1 MNTKKLLGSGAVG
14 GAMLALGG
22 VAAANAHGRRLRRR
36 TGPATDPIV
45 GSDEIVHHQIDTAD
59 GASIHVA
66 ECGSG
71 PRTLVLLHGVT
82 LQWWVWS
89 ALIHLA
95 KTDHRVLAWDM
106 RGHGRSHSGSEG
118 VTLDAAA
125 DDLAVVLETLDV
137 RNATV
142 IGHSLG
148 GMTLGVFVHRHAEV
162 SFERIDQLV
171 FLSTSAATMSIK
183 GLAGGLGLGSA
194 VLSKL
199 AFASIR
205 RPRLAYPWK
214 DTGISASM
222 VAMAF
227 GDDVTGPMIEDV
239 RQMLAECPPLTLA
252 EAGASIA
259 AHDVRA
265 TLAEVKQPTTVIVG
279 SKDRLTPL
287 AHARQLATTIPGAE
301 LIIVAGMGHQMM
313 QEDPARLISI
323 VRAAEAAL

>member
-1 MNTKKLLGSGAVG
+1 MNAKKVLGAGALG
-14 GAMLALGG
+14 GAMLAIGG
-22 VAAANAHGRRLRRR
+22 VVAVNIRGSRLRRR
-36 TGPATDPIV
+36 PGTALDPILRSADV
-45 GSDEIVHHQIDTAD
+45 IHHQIETPD

-89 ALIHLA
+89 ALIQLA
-95 KTDHRVLAWDM
+95 TTDHRVLAWDM
-106 RGHGRSHSGSEG
+106 RGHGRSHSGTEG

-125 DDLAVVLETLDV
+125 DDLALVLETLDV

-148 GMTLGVFVHRHAEV
+148 GMTLGVFVHRHADV
-162 SFERIDQLV
+162 SFERVAQLI

-194 VLSKL
+194 VLSKM
-199 AFASIR
+199 AFASVR

-214 DTGISASM
+214 DTDISASM

-227 GDDVTGPMIEDV
+227 GDNVTGPMIEDV
-239 RQMLAECPPLTLA
+239 RKMLAECPPLTLA

-259 AHDVRA
+259 VHDVRA

-279 SKDRLTPL
+279 TKDRLTPL
-287 AHARQLATTIPGAE
+287 AHARQLAATIPGAE
-301 LIIVAGMGHQMM
+301 LIVVPGMGHQMM
-313 QEDPARLISI
+313 QEDPERLIAI